1 MRPLLALLLLP
12 SLCLAAEIPGYLARD
27 SRVVF
32 LGDSNTAGGDYVA
45 LVDAALRKALG
56 EEAPEILN
64 LGLSSETC
72 TGLSEPDHPF
82 LRPNVHNRLERVLSM
97 ARPDAVVACYGM
109 NDGIYYP
116 PDPERFA
123 AYQEGIRSLV
133 GRARASGA
141 VVVLLTPQAF
151 DPLPLAPRGKLLPA
165 EAPKFSYLEVYE
177 NYDSVI
183 GRYGEWVLSQTE
195 GVERTIDIQ
204 GPLRDRLAEARRSDP
219 GFSMAPDGV
228 HYDRRGHRIMARAI
242 LESWGIAPTRE
253 GEDAEL
259 EDLCIQRARLLHAAW
274 LSHVGHRRPL
284 VRKGMPLGAAYAAAG
299 LLEPRIGA
307 LAGR

>member
-1 MRPLLALLLLP
+1 MGRRRPR
-12 SLCLAAEIPGYLARD
+12 S
-27 SRVVF
+27 
-32 LGDSNTAGGDYVA
+32 
-45 LVDAALRKALG
+45 
-56 EEAPEILN
+56 LN

-109 NDGIYYP
+109 NDGIYSP

-284 VRKGMPLGAAYAAAG
+284 VRKGMPLGAALRRRRAAG
-299 LLEPRIGA
+299 APDRG
-307 LAGR
+307 AGRAVVDQTADSPRSPVRMRSASSTGRMKIFPSPIFPVLADLDMASMAGST